1 MDNAS
6 NNNMM
11 MRELEHLLCARG
23 VAFHHDGNRV
33 WCFPHVINLVVQAF
47 LAALKANP
55 SAPLSNILEGADPM
69 TIANVKKYVATLECD
84 LVGTGRGVVTACC
97 ASGQRRRDLCK
108 LIEDG
113 NDSGYW
119 KGKMINP
126 AHDSMPEVQLLRD
139 CET

>member
-1 MDNAS
+1 M
-6 NNNMM
+6 
-11 MRELEHLLCARG
+11 
-23 VAFHHDGNRV
+23 
-33 WCFPHVINLVVQAF
+33 QAF

-55 SAPLSNILEGADPM
+55 SAPLSNILEGADPI
-69 TIANVKKYVATLECD
+69 TIANVKKYVATLERD
-84 LVGTGRGVVTACC
+84 LVGTGRGVVTACR
-97 ASGQRRRDLCK
+97 ASGQRRRDLRK

-139 CET
+139 CETRWSSTFNLIDRIILLHPVCTIPHAGSLTFLTL